1 MSISPLNKKKVV
13 LIAHIYSAYNQ
24 HKIYKFFLWHTH
36 AVLKTHEC
44 ASVHV
49 MKEPVRNICNTF
61 SAIARAIYRGS
72 LNRATKWCT
81 PKKYIFR
88 NLLCMLVNAGGENE
102 IRKFGLSSLRQF

>member
-49 MKEPVRNICNTF
+49 MKEPVRNICNIF

-72 LNRATKWCT
+72 LEAQAKDLQEPSIILFKTIWV
-81 PKKYIFR
+81 KKKIYLIMF
-88 NLLCMLVNAGGENE
+88 L
-102 IRKFGLSSLRQF
+102 KY